1 MNMFGSRSRLLS
13 CALLTASALA
23 LSACSSLGSSGP
35 SSASVLKANRQSVNS
50 QPIQIIELTMPVA
63 LRVTESQQSSQFSEV
78 LGEGLPVGTVIG
90 RGDVLDIAVWEA
102 PPAVLFGTL
111 SGDVRI
117 ASAAAVARGS
127 TMPEQMVDQNGQIR
141 VPFAGQIM
149 AAGRSPAQIERE
161 IMSRLNGKA
170 HEPQAIV
177 RLVRNTTAA
186 VTVVGDVASSTRVPL
201 TPKGERLLDI
211 LSSAG
216 GVKQPV
222 GKTVIQVTRGARVI
236 SMPMEAVIKD
246 PMQNVRLQADDVVT
260 ALFQPYSFTALGAT
274 SNNAEI
280 NFEATGLTLAQA
292 LGRVGG
298 LRDERANVRGVFVFR
313 MEDVRGVDP
322 ALLEGA
328 QTTQDG
334 KVPVIYRL
342 NMSSPI
348 SFFVAQGFQMRNKD
362 ILYVSNAPA
371 ADLQKFVG
379 IVSQMAFSVISIGNA
394 VN

>member
-1 MNMFGSRSRLLS
+1 
-13 CALLTASALA
+13 
-23 LSACSSLGSSGP
+23 
-35 SSASVLKANRQSVNS
+35 
-50 QPIQIIELTMPVA
+50 
-63 LRVTESQQSSQFSEV
+63 
-78 LGEGLPVGTVIG
+78 
-90 RGDVLDIAVWEA
+90 
-102 PPAVLFGTL
+102 
-111 SGDVRI
+111 
-117 ASAAAVARGS
+117 
-127 TMPEQMVDQNGQIR
+127 MPEQMVDQNGQIR

>member
-1 MNMFGSRSRLLS
+1 
-13 CALLTASALA
+13 
-23 LSACSSLGSSGP
+23 
-35 SSASVLKANRQSVNS
+35 
-50 QPIQIIELTMPVA
+50 
-63 LRVTESQQSSQFSEV
+63 
-78 LGEGLPVGTVIG
+78 
-90 RGDVLDIAVWEA
+90 
-102 PPAVLFGTL
+102 
-111 SGDVRI
+111 VRI